1 MTTTTIGFSSLRVVV
16 PELVGAV
23 LKRVDVVLDRSSPV
37 PKHVGVVMLAATR
50 TRGVAGGWWVGI
62 LAAPLC
68 DMLAVLYFPRCVLEG
83 KHLFFCGSVFG
94 GVHQS
99 PPPRPTDL
107 PSGLNSWSGFTL
119 FSPHPPLF
127 DAFCEYR
134 VLEGF

>member
-1 MTTTTIGFSSLRVVV
+1 MATTTIGFSSLRVVV

-37 PKHVGVVMLAATR
+37 PKHVDVVMLAATR

-83 KHLFFCGSVFG
+83 KHFFFCGSVFG

-99 PPPRPTDL
+99 PPPPSDRSSIRTELLVWFYFIL
-107 PSGLNSWSGFTL
+107 P
-119 FSPHPPLF
+119 PPP
-127 DAFCEYR
+127 AI
-134 VLEGF
+134 